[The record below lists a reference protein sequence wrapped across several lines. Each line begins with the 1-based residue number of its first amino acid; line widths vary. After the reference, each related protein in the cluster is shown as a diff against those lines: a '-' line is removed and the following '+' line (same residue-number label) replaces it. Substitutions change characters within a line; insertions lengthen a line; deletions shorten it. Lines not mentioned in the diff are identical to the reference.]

1 MKEKEINIIEAGI
14 KLFAK
19 KGFSS
24 TTIQEIAEE
33 CGISKGSFYLHFK
46 SKEALLLAT
55 FEYYLSFSMENLKQI
70 RRKHKDPREAFIE
83 QTAYQFK
90 EIFDHRDFIVM
101 MIREHTIPDRGTMS
115 DFFQKATK
123 MGNEFYLNALSD
135 IYRSKIDAF
144 KYDLNLIVQG
154 IINSY
159 KNLFIFSSLTLDF
172 TKLAEFI
179 LERMDDIVEGLIKS
193 NKSPMLTGEAVS
205 EFDRLFYPASLK
217 DDIINEI
224 SKLKS
229 AENLVEDHLITLQ
242 VLEEEMMK
250 DEPRKPVLQGMLAN
264 IQDDSEF
271 ESLVQFIQEVY
282 DLK

>member
-1 MKEKEINIIEAGI
+1 MKDKEILIIEAGI

-55 FEYYLSFSMENLKQI
+55 FEYYLNLSMENLKQI
-70 RRKHKDPREAFIE
+70 RKKHADPREAFIE
-83 QTAYQFK
+83 QIAYQFK

-101 MIREHTIPDRGTMS
+101 MIREHTIPARGSMS
-115 DFFQKATK
+115 DFFQRATK
-123 MGNEFYLNALSD
+123 FGNEFYLNALTD
-135 IYRSKIDAF
+135 IYESKIDVF
-144 KYDLNLIVQG
+144 KHDLNLIIQG
-154 IINSY
+154 IISSY
-159 KNLFIFSSLTLDF
+159 KNLFIFGSLTLDF
-172 TKLAEFI
+172 RKLAEFI
-179 LERMDDIVEGLIKS
+179 LERLDDVVEGLIKS
-193 NKSPMLTGEAVS
+193 DIGPILTGQT
-205 EFDRLFYPASLK
+205 
-217 DDIINEI
+217 I
-224 SKLKS
+224 SKYDSLFSPSASKDHIMKEINRLTN
-229 AENLVEDHLITLQ
+229 AENVVEDHLITLQ

-264 IQDDSEF
+264 IQDDREF
-271 ESLVQFIQEVY
+271 ESLVQLIQEVY